1 MHQAQIVV
9 SRRIPGVHGQATPI
23 TRRRLLPFSQSAVGF
38 TEIIQEKRVAGDG
51 LDSRADKRDGASV
64 LSALMGRNT
73 QQVQSIGVPRLARQ
87 DALVDALG
95 LGQAAGLMMGERFLQ
110 SRLATQATSSLES
123 TCRV

>member
-1 MHQAQIVV
+1 
-9 SRRIPGVHGQATPI
+9 
-23 TRRRLLPFSQSAVGF
+23 VGF

-51 LDSRADKRDGASV
+51 LDSRADERDGASV

-123 TCRV
+123 TCRI